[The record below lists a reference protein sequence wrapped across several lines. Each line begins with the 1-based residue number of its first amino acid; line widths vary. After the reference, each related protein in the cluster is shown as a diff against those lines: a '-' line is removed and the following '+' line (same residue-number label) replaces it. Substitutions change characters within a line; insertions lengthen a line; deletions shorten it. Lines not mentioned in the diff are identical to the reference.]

1 MEAAIAPADA
11 DLGTVHHAR
20 RPARALGDCPI
31 DRAHLARFTFG
42 NEELELEVLELFA
55 GQALR
60 TLSELRGA
68 ADAKA
73 WRDAAHALK
82 GSARAVGAWRIASL
96 AEDAER
102 RLAMAR
108 AAERQPTLAE
118 LDSAVDEARAY
129 VVSLAARPA

>member
-1 MEAAIAPADA
+1 LDASIAVAEAATIDRSPTTLAES
-11 DLGTVHHAR
+11 
-20 RPARALGDCPI
+20 DCPI

-60 TLSELRGA
+60 TLADLRA
-68 ADAKA
+68 ATDTKA

-96 AEDAER
+96 AETAER
-102 RLAMAR
+102 TLANASF
-108 AAERQPTLAE
+108 AERQHTLAD
-118 LDSAVDEARAY
+118 LDEAVDAARAY
-129 VVSLAARPA
+129 VVAQASDAA